1 MLNLLSSNSVRQ
13 KQNDFDIFANE
24 CISLVILLTSAD
36 FPPIPLVRSRIWVVT
51 FPSLMV
57 LVAILTPPPSPPP
70 RLGVSVE
77 RELYRLVVVFFEVS

>member
-1 MLNLLSSNSVRQ
+1 MEYTF
-13 KQNDFDIFANE
+13 K

-57 LVAILTPPPSPPP
+57 LVAILTPPSPPP
-70 RLGVSVE
+70 RLDVSVE